1 MNIEMILSGFFF
13 WFIIITNFASDRF
26 GYETFSDPDS
36 EAKLQWIVRN
46 PKKFKI
52 GVVIILIEHSSII
65 VLAIL
70 LFAALSPYNI
80 VLAVIWTIS
89 RSVEGL
95 IQIYYKKG
103 YWGLVNLAR
112 QYSISNG
119 VEKNGVI
126 EIGRATLSKKN
137 FIFESAQI
145 LFSIGT
151 LSYSALFV
159 VYGVTPE
166 IIGWFGIVAAIIYGF
181 GNGILLVKPDFKIIW
196 NIGGL
201 SVLLFEII
209 LGGWLLFFSH

>member
-112 QYSISNG
+112 RCVPAYPGISPRFTSG
-119 VEKNGVI
+119 
-126 EIGRATLSKKN
+126 
-137 FIFESAQI
+137 
-145 LFSIGT
+145 
-151 LSYSALFV
+151 
-159 VYGVTPE
+159 
-166 IIGWFGIVAAIIYGF
+166 
-181 GNGILLVKPDFKIIW
+181 
-196 NIGGL
+196 
-201 SVLLFEII
+201 
-209 LGGWLLFFSH
+209 